1 MKNVHA
7 EGCHRRFSF
16 PILCT
21 VLIWALTS
29 TAMAGGQGCECDGH
43 SIGLHISSSGRGS
56 GSLVCL
62 RVRHRPSLGPKL
74 GRGRGRQAN
83 HSVCASQRQRHGAG
97 DAARAGRRTGPRQ
110 YPGSHCQRD
119 TLDVGSLTQK
129 SSVGSKAPAVLP
141 SSAPTLRHAWPPLLP
156 LARAVALPLPLP
168 LRLPDA
174 NPVAAV
180 RGLRCAVGPH
190 RLAARA
196 RGAVDKAQ
204 RQRQRG
210 HCGDGPGEP

>member
-1 MKNVHA
+1 MGIDIFHGYGFGTVKPS
-7 EGCHRRFSF
+7 RFV
-16 PILCT
+16 P
-21 VLIWALTS
+21 VA
-29 TAMAGGQGCECDGH
+29 
-43 SIGLHISSSGRGS
+43 IS
-56 GSLVCL
+56 
-62 RVRHRPSLGPKL
+62 K
-74 GRGRGRQAN
+74 
-83 HSVCASQRQRHGAG
+83 RHGAG

-119 TLDVGSLTQK
+119 TLDGSLTQK

-168 LRLPDA
+168 LRLRLTDA

-204 RQRQRG
+204 LQRQRQRG
-210 HCGDGPGEP
+210 LCGDGPGEP

>member
-1 MKNVHA
+1 M
-7 EGCHRRFSF
+7 RRAVLAAFLSRSS
-16 PILCT
+16 T
-21 VLIWALTS
+21 VLVWALTS

-141 SSAPTLRHAWPPLLP
+141 SSAPTLRHGLP
-156 LARAVALPLPLP
+156 CCRSLAQSRFPSRCRCDSRMPIPSRPCVAS
-168 LRLPDA
+168 
-174 NPVAAV
+174 
-180 RGLRCAVGPH
+180 
-190 RLAARA
+190 AARSVHT
-196 RGAVDKAQ
+196 G
-204 RQRQRG
+204 
-210 HCGDGPGEP
+210 